1 MYALRCFIKRQK
13 KKKLIIR
20 RTHFMHISVYYNY
33 RGVVPEPNLS
43 FQIMDAIF
51 RY

>member
-1 MYALRCFIKRQK
+1 
-13 KKKLIIR
+13 
-20 RTHFMHISVYYNY
+20 MHISVYYNY